1 LCDLIGQIYEDIDLN
16 TSEVGVTI
24 IDGLFFRT
32 LLCGFRPTALQ
43 NLKAQFVNSVAES
56 LGKCLGLLHLLLW
69 MHFLRRVNRL
79 VRGGQFGKAG
89 ESPSVRGALN
99 GHDYSG
105 QSAGA
110 RLVNTG
116 VGVASSS
123 ANAVFG
129 PTDQSADQR
138 GTKGDVAALLL

>member
-1 LCDLIGQIYEDIDLN
+1 MWLSPYGSTELK
-16 TSEVGVTI
+16 STI
-24 IDGLFFRT
+24 CEFCCRIFREMSGFAPFVAVDA
-32 LLCGFRPTALQ
+32 LLTAG
-43 NLKAQFVNSVAES
+43 ES
-56 LGKCLGLLHLLLW
+56 A
-69 MHFLRRVNRL
+69 

-129 PTDQSADQR
+129 PTDQR
-138 GTKGDVAALLL
+138 GRSCFRGPKGT